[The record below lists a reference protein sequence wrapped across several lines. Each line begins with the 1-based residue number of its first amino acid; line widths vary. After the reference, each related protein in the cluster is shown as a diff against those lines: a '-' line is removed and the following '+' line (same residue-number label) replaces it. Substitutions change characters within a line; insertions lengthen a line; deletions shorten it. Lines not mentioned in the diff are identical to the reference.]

1 MRACFEHDPEKLQT
15 FPNKIMRHIKMF
27 REPLRFNFKQ
37 TGSRACLG
45 LLLAV
50 LLPVLPATA
59 HEIRPTIATAD
70 FTAGGRYD
78 IKVVTNMEA
87 LLAGIGPQH
96 ADTNDSPSAAQYN
109 ELRALPPDQLKSRI
123 EAFAPRW
130 LAGFEV
136 TFDGK
141 KVTPRIASIEV
152 PPVGDL
158 ALARLTTIVL
168 TGTIPAGA
176 QNFQWRY
183 AAEFGSSVLR
193 VKQAGSDKLVTS
205 WLKNGATSPAI
216 PLTGAAA
223 KSTVQ
228 IFFEYLSLGY
238 THIVPYGLDHILF
251 VLGLY
256 LLSTH
261 LRPLLIQVTAFTV
274 AHSITLGLGLYGV
287 VKVPPSIVEPLIALS
302 IVYVAV
308 ENIITPKLTASRTV
322 VVFLFGLLHGLGF
335 AGVLHELGL
344 PRADYITGLISF
356 NIGVELG
363 QLSVIAI
370 AFFATGFWFRTR
382 PWYRARIVIPASVVI
397 AAVGLFWTVERV
409 VA

>member
-1 MRACFEHDPEKLQT
+1 MVYF
-15 FPNKIMRHIKMF
+15 NVNSF
-27 REPLRFNFKQ
+27 RKVHSVFGYFGPL
-37 TGSRACLG
+37 LG
-45 LLLAV
+45 LLLAA
-50 LLPVLPATA
+50 LGPFLPANA
-59 HEIRPTIATAD
+59 HEIRPTVVTAD

-78 IKVVTNMEA
+78 VKVVTNMEA

-96 ADTNDSPSAAQYN
+96 SDTDDSPSAAQYKI
-109 ELRALPPDQLKSRI
+109 LRALPADELKTRI

-130 LAGFEV
+130 LAGIEV
-136 TFDGK
+136 EFDGK
-141 KVTPRIASIEV
+141 RVSPRIASIDV
-152 PPVGDL
+152 PPPGDV
-158 ALARLTTIVL
+158 AVARLTTIEL
-168 TGTIPAGA
+168 TGTIPAGT
-176 QNFQWRY
+176 QKFGWRY
-183 AAEFGSSVLR
+183 APDFGSSVLR
-193 VKQAGSDKLVTS
+193 VKQTGSDQLVTS
-205 WLKNGATSPAI
+205 WLKNGAPSPAI
-216 PLTGAAA
+216 PLTGAEA
-223 KSTVQ
+223 KSTFQ
-228 IFFEYLSLGY
+228 IFVEYLTLGY
-238 THIVPYGLDHILF
+238 THILPYGLDHILF

-287 VKVPPSIVEPLIALS
+287 VNVPASIVEPLIALS

-308 ENIITPKLTASRTV
+308 ENILTPRLTAWRTAI
-322 VVFLFGLLHGLGF
+322 VFLFGLLHGLGF

-344 PRADYITGLISF
+344 PRADYVTGLISF

-382 PWYRARIVIPASVVI
+382 PWYRARIVIPASVAI
-397 AAVGLFWTVERV
+397 AAIGLYWTVERV

>member
-1 MRACFEHDPEKLQT
+1 ML
-15 FPNKIMRHIKMF
+15 
-27 REPLRFNFKQ
+27 LRSGAF
-37 TGSRACLG
+37 LG
-45 LLLAV
+45 LLLAT
-50 LLPVLPATA
+50 LLSALPAPA
-59 HEIRPTIATAD
+59 HEIRPTIVTAT

-78 IKVVTNMEA
+78 IKIVTNMEA

-96 ADTNDSPSAAQYN
+96 SDTNDSPSAAQYN
-109 ELRALPPDQLKSRI
+109 ALRALPPDQLKSRI

-130 LAGFEV
+130 LAGIEV
-136 TFDGK
+136 EFNAK
-141 KVTPRIASIEV
+141 RVTPRIASIDV

-158 ALARLTTIVL
+158 ALARLTTIEL
-168 TGTIPAGA
+168 TGAVPAGS
-176 QNFQWRY
+176 QTFRWRY
-183 AAEFGSSVLR
+183 APEFGSSVLR

-205 WLKNGATSPAI
+205 WLKNGAMSPAI
-216 PLTGAAA
+216 PLSGAAE

-228 IFFEYLSLGY
+228 IYLEYLTLGY
-238 THIVPYGLDHILF
+238 THILPYGLDHILF

-261 LRPLLIQVTAFTV
+261 IRPLLIQVTAFTV

-287 VKVPPSIVEPLIALS
+287 VNVPASIVEPLIALS

-322 VVFLFGLLHGLGF
+322 IVFLFGLLHGLGF

-344 PRADYITGLISF
+344 PRADYVTGLISF

-397 AAVGLFWTVERV
+397 AAIGLFWTVERV